1 MNQLDKLNDFL
12 NFDLF
17 PPSASTFAE
26 KVDPLFYFL
35 TILSILASLGIF
47 IAIGILGVKF
57 RRDPNNPRESHS
69 LHAPMLEFI
78 WTFIPF
84 VIFIAVFVWGAKLFA
99 EYVRAPEGAL
109 EIDVIGKQW
118 MWKVQHKEGV
128 REVNDLHIP
137 VNQPIRLTMTSQDVL
152 HDYYLPAMRV
162 KQDVIPGRFTYL
174 WFEATKT
181 GTYPI
186 FCAEYCGTEHSLMK
200 GHVTVLSQEGY
211 AEWLAGGPKKSPV
224 EAGEFLFTQRGCVT
238 CHSGLKDAR
247 GPDLKGIYGATG
259 LMVGGEEVVKD
270 DNYLVESILYSSKRV
285 VDGYTPLM
293 PAFANQLTVEDVN
306 NLIAYIK
313 SLGGDAAAGTS
324 AEAAAPAAGQ

>member
-1 MNQLDKLNDFL
+1 MNDLDKLNYFF
-12 NFDLF
+12 NIPIF
-17 PPSASTFAE
+17 PASASTFAT

-35 TILSILASLGIF
+35 TILSVIVTIGVFVALGVLGI
-47 IAIGILGVKF
+47 KF
-57 RRDPNNPRESHS
+57 RRNPDKPRDSHS
-69 LHAPMLEFI
+69 LHAPMLEII
-78 WTFIPF
+78 WTVIPF
-84 VIFIAVFVWGAKLFA
+84 FVFIGVFVWGAKLFA

-109 EIDVIGKQW
+109 EIDVIAKQW

-137 VNQPIRLTMTSQDVL
+137 VNQPIKLNLTSQDVL

-162 KQDVIPGRFTYL
+162 KQDVIPSRFTYL

-200 GHVTVLSQEGY
+200 GHVTVLTPEGY

-238 CHSGLKDAR
+238 CHSGMKDAR
-247 GPDLKGIYGATG
+247 GPNLTGIYGTTG
-259 LMVGGEEVVKD
+259 KMVGGEEVLID
-270 DNYLVESILYSSKRV
+270 DNYLTESILYSSKRIV
-285 VDGYTPLM
+285 EGYTPLM
-293 PAFANQLTVEDVN
+293 PAFANQLTMDDVS

-313 SLGGDAAAGTS
+313 SLGTAAAEGTT
-324 AEAAAPAAGQ
+324 AEAAAPTAQQ